1 MNNLDKHIQVLEKNI
16 NSKGAVNENTYAEI
30 EEALIAT
37 GKFLSK
43 KRLYCLKER
52 ILKGRS
58 YLSIAT
64 ELGKHHSTIR
74 SSVLSSINCLHRIH
88 DN

>member
-1 MNNLDKHIQVLEKNI
+1 MTNLDKHIQVLEKNV
-16 NSKGAVNENTYAEI
+16 NRKGDISEDTYAEI

-52 ILKGRS
+52 VLKGRS
-58 YLSIAT
+58 YVDISE
-64 ELGKHHSTIR
+64 ELKRHHSTIR
-74 SSVLSSINCLHRIH
+74 SNVLSSLNCLNRIH
-88 DN
+88 G